1 MMLLL
6 AGSLLLPVPGALAQ
20 KGSDTKTPAKNQ
32 AKSPNN
38 SPKPRKKLRER
49 ISIVYPRFNHPR
61 VSEHTLYI
69 VRTTIEN
76 LPAHIYQILDEGG
89 AAVFVGTNPLDKF
102 PDSLKV
108 VHPADGHLFC
118 NEPGRTYKREMY
130 IWERALAE
138 PGYPDVGG
146 VRTDADIKLATLM
159 QCAHALDDCLEN
171 LSREKAYLTLYKQ
184 DIASMSPQLRS
195 ELSLY
200 VADRPDSPMEAFGE
214 ILMLLTG
221 ARTPLSDKIKAGFP
235 RARMWVDS
243 TIKAIK
249 PANSR

>member
-1 MMLLL
+1 MLLL
-6 AGSLLLPVPGALAQ
+6 AGCFLLPAPGALAQ
-20 KGSDTKTPAKNQ
+20 KNSAAKTQ

-38 SPKPRKKLRER
+38 SPGPRKKLRER
-49 ISIVYPRFNHPR
+49 ITIIYPRFNHPR
-61 VSEHTLYI
+61 VSEHTLYV
-69 VRTTIEN
+69 VRTTIES

-89 AAVFVGTNPLDKF
+89 ATIYVGTNPLDKF
-102 PDSLKV
+102 PDSLKG

-138 PGYPDVGG
+138 PGYPEVGG
-146 VRTDADIKLATLM
+146 VRTDADIKRATLM

-171 LSREKAYLTLYKQ
+171 LSRNKAYLALYKQ
-184 DIASMSPQLRS
+184 DIASMNAQLRS

-200 VADRPDSPMEAFGE
+200 VADRPDAPMEAFGE
-214 ILMLLTG
+214 IFLLLAG
-221 ARTPLSDKIKAGFP
+221 ERTSLSDKIKAGFP

>member
-1 MMLLL
+1 MLLL
-6 AGSLLLPVPGALAQ
+6 AGCLMLPAPLAFAQ
-20 KGSDTKTPAKNQ
+20 KNSAAKSQAKNPAKSQSN
-32 AKSPNN
+32 APG
-38 SPKPRKKLRER
+38 PRKKLRER

-61 VSEHTLYI
+61 VSEHTLYL
-69 VRTTIEN
+69 VRTTIES

-89 AAVFVGTNPLDKF
+89 ATVYVGTNPLDRF
-102 PDSLKV
+102 PDSLKGA
-108 VHPADGHLFC
+108 HPADGHLFC

-138 PGYPDVGG
+138 PGYPEVGG
-146 VRTDADIKLATLM
+146 VRTDADIKRATLM

-171 LSREKAYLTLYKQ
+171 LSRNKAYLALYKQ
-184 DIASMSPQLRS
+184 DIASMNPQLRS

-200 VADRPDSPMEAFGE
+200 IADRPDAPMEAFGE
-214 ILMLLTG
+214 IFLLLAG
-221 ARTPLSDKIKAGFP
+221 ERTQLSDKIKAGFP

>member
-1 MMLLL
+1 MLLL
-6 AGSLLLPVPGALAQ
+6 AGSLLLPFPGALAQ
-20 KGSDTKTPAKNQ
+20 KGSETKTPAKNH

-49 ISIVYPRFNHPR
+49 ISIVYPRFSHPR

-89 AAVFVGTNPLDKF
+89 ATVFVGTNPLDKF

-184 DIASMSPQLRS
+184 DIASMKPQLRS

-200 VADRPDSPMEAFGE
+200 VADRPDAPMEAFGE

>member
-1 MMLLL
+1 MLLL

-32 AKSPNN
+32 AKSPNY
-38 SPKPRKKLRER
+38 SPKPRKKLSER
-49 ISIVYPRFNHPR
+49 ISIVYPRFSHPR

-89 AAVFVGTNPLDKF
+89 ATVFVGTNPLDKF

-146 VRTDADIKLATLM
+146 VRTDTDIKLATLM

-171 LSREKAYLTLYKQ
+171 LSREKAYLALYKQ
-184 DIASMSPQLRS
+184 DIASMDPQLRS

-200 VADRPDSPMEAFGE
+200 VADRPDAPMEAFGE